1 MTIFRAPTVERGG
14 EEGAEVAKLPIEVQ
28 VLDQEQERNARSR
41 GKNLKGKSRR
51 DKKTVDRL

>member
-1 MTIFRAPTVERGG
+1 VERGG

-28 VLDQEQERNARSR
+28 VQDQEQERNARSR